1 MSTESLS
8 FAGAQ
13 GAQLAARLELPADR
27 PPKACAIF
35 AHCFTCSKESRAA
48 VTVSRALAALGIAV
62 LRFDFTGLGESGGE
76 FTDTTHSG
84 SVADLVAAAHFMR
97 GRYAA
102 PSLLIGH
109 SMGGTAVLRAAAQL
123 PDVRAVA
130 TIGAPS
136 DPAHALRLFE
146 GAADEIERAGSANV
160 RIAGR
165 TFRVSQSLV
174 DDLRQSA
181 VLDTVRSLDCA
192 LLIMHSPVDE
202 EIPVAHA
209 AALYTAAR
217 HPKSFVSLDDANHLL
232 TRHEDAEY
240 VAAVLNAWASRY
252 LPARPAEPEARED
265 LGAQAYA
272 RTDGEGNFRTQMV
285 VGGHRMVADEPI
297 AVGGSDEGPAPFD
310 LLSAALAAC
319 TTMTL
324 QMYARRKEWPLEQA
338 ITRVSHR
345 AENRP
350 ALDGVKGMRRD
361 VFTRE
366 LELIGALDAEQRNR
380 LREIAERCPVH
391 RTLTAASDVETVL
404 REA

>member
-1 MSTESLS
+1 MPTEALT

-27 PPKACAIF
+27 PPTACAVF

-48 VTVSRALAALGIAV
+48 VTISRSLAALGIAV

-76 FTDTTHSG
+76 FADTTHTG
-84 SVADLVAAAHFMR
+84 SVADLVAASRFLQER
-97 GRYAA
+97 FAA

-109 SMGGTAVLRAAAQL
+109 SLGGAAVLCAAAQL

-136 DPAHALRLFE
+136 DPSHALHLFDSAVDDIARE
-146 GAADEIERAGSANV
+146 GSAPV

-165 TFRVSQSLV
+165 TFRISQSLV
-174 DDLRQSA
+174 DDLRQSS
-181 VLDTVRSLDCA
+181 VLDTVRTLDCA
-192 LLIMHSPVDE
+192 VLFMHSPVDE
-202 EIPVAHA
+202 VVPVAHA

-232 TRHEDAEY
+232 SRPKDAEY

-252 LPARPAEPEARED
+252 LPEQSAEPESRED
-265 LGAQAYA
+265 MGAQAYA
-272 RTDGEGNFRTQMV
+272 RTDRESAFRTPLV

-297 AVGGSDEGPAPFD
+297 AVGGSDDGPAPFD

-319 TTMTL
+319 TSMTL
-324 QMYARRKEWPLEQA
+324 QMYARRNAWPLEQA
-338 ITRVSHR
+338 IARVSHR
-345 AENRP
+345 VETTP
-350 ALDGVKGMRRD
+350 AADGAKGTRRD

-366 LELIGALDAEQRNR
+366 LELLGALDAEQRQR
-380 LREIAERCPVH
+380 LLEIAERCPVH
-391 RTLTAASDVETVL
+391 RTLTASSDVETAF